1 MHKNM
6 NKKTLSIIALL
17 LLLGLIAS
25 LIWGFGRSKALT
37 TTQTEQAA
45 TEVELEQMNLLR
57 DNLARQIDSLALEYE
72 AVASDNEALEG
83 SLSSTRAELEKA
95 KSALAKAQKANSSEK
110 AMAFEMRQQIEEL
123 IRLRSDLE
131 RSIDVISAQND
142 SLRQRTQVLEENLA
156 STEFEKEALANLNRN
171 MQAEINRLTLDN
183 FKATAFQVEL
193 TRGRNDQLTSKAGRG
208 KRLTVSFDLAGVPKE
223 YQGVRPLYL
232 VVTDDKSVAVTSE
245 KTIPVKITINQQPL
259 DLQPLLVKEMD
270 IEESQRINFTYEL
283 DQKLKA
289 GFYRAQVFTDV
300 GLLGASSFRLN

>member
-1 MHKNM
+1 M

-25 LIWGFGRSKALT
+25 LIWGFGRSKALA

-57 DNLARQIDSLALEYE
+57 DNLARQVDSLTLQYE

-142 SLRQRTQVLEENLA
+142 SLRQRTQVLEESLA

-193 TRGRNDQLTSKAGRG
+193 TRGRNDKLTTKSGRG
-208 KRLTVSFDLAGVPKE
+208 KRLVVSFDLAGVPEE

-245 KTIPVKITINQQPL
+245 KTIPVKISINQQAM

-289 GFYRAQVFTDV
+289 GFYRAQVFTDL

>member
-1 MHKNM
+1 M
-6 NKKTLSIIALL
+6 NKKTLPIIALL
-17 LLLGLIAS
+17 LLLALIAS
-25 LIWGFGRSKALT
+25 LIWGFGRSKALA

-57 DNLARQIDSLALEYE
+57 DNLARQVDSLTLQYE
-72 AVASDNEALEG
+72 VVASDNEALEG

-142 SLRQRTQVLEENLA
+142 SLRQRTQVLEESLA

-193 TRGRNDQLTSKAGRG
+193 TRGRNDKLTTKSGRG
-208 KRLTVSFDLAGVPKE
+208 KRLVVSFDLAGVPKE

-245 KTIPVKITINQQPL
+245 KTIPVKININQQPM